1 MEALVFI
8 ATAWGPKYGGINSFN
23 AELCKAFPTILPKTS
38 YTIFCFCD
46 EVSGKDMEYCKNN
59 GIQLY
64 QIDKDEKDE
73 YEQAAEIIST
83 IKKNGNFEVAWWFGH
98 DVITGDLAKYCKDL
112 ASKGQLAIFHHM
124 NYLGYSG
131 FKYEDGGEVIEWSNK
146 QKKILRSA
154 DVVFAIGPKL
164 YESAKT
170 LLNYEEKNK
179 IFEVIPGFIEILPSE
194 QNEPFRAIVVGRLG
208 NEDDVIKQFRLAVA
222 AFGCALY
229 KHSNAFPHGSTIILF
244 GAPEDEVKEL
254 NKSLSEIAFKHAN
267 RLVNVIVVPFT
278 TDQETITDYL
288 RSSWVC
294 LMLSLHEGFG
304 LAGWEAIAAE
314 VPLIVSE
321 NSGLYQFIDRK
332 VGNPGSRGAL
342 WPVDIKGNIG
352 KEHFSDEDVDN
363 VANQLA
369 AISLSIKNARK
380 GSKYLKSELSCTWE
394 TTALQ
399 ISEGCSLHSIL
410 IAGENP
416 GEYVQKIL
424 KTSNA
429 FDELVSK
436 RTIHFE
442 QIFEKIDRQAIEIE
456 RLVLFGGISTML
468 REDKAIQ
475 KYAIWL
481 IRNPNASL
489 YICYE
494 TGLSAKS
501 RAQTLDENS
510 LFAKNDTLP
519 KNPEQRMYIKEQQV
533 LSLEDKLKKLIGFDV
548 LNRIYFIPI
557 SMPLTNYT
565 IICGNEL
572 YVTPVLHGRSSQSE
586 SIRLPSKPSPYR
598 TQFLE
603 YMLFHLNN
611 NTKNVAVDALINE
624 INSAK
629 VVD

>member
-1 MEALVFI
+1 MTLVFI

-23 AELCKAFPTILPKTS
+23 TELCKAFPTILPKTS

-46 EVSGKDMEYCKNN
+46 EVSGKDVQYCNTK
-59 GIQLY
+59 GIKLY
-64 QIDKDEKDE
+64 QIDKHGKNET
-73 YEQAAEIIST
+73 EQVTEIIST
-83 IKKNGNFEVAWWFGH
+83 IKENGDLEVAWWFGH
-98 DVITGDLAKYCKDL
+98 DVITGDLAKHCKDSAL
-112 ASKGQLAIFHHM
+112 KGQLAIFHHM

-131 FKYEDGGEVIEWSNK
+131 YKYENGGEVLEWSNK
-146 QKKILRSA
+146 QEKILRSA

-164 YESAKT
+164 YESANS
-170 LLNYEEKNK
+170 LLNNDNKDK

-194 QNEPFRAIVVGRLG
+194 QNIPFRAIVVGRLG
-208 NEDDVIKQFRLAVA
+208 NEDDVIKQFRLSVA
-222 AFGCALY
+222 AFGRAMH
-229 KHSNAFPHGSTIILF
+229 KHSAAFPHDPTIILF
-244 GAPEDEVKEL
+244 GANEDEVKEL
-254 NKSLSEIAFKHAN
+254 NKSLSELALKHAK
-267 RLVNVIVVPFT
+267 RLVNVLVVPFT
-278 TDQETITDYL
+278 TNQETITKHL

-321 NSGLYQFIDRK
+321 NSGLYQYVNQKI
-332 VGNPGSRGAL
+332 GNPGSRGSL
-342 WPVDIKGNIG
+342 WPVDIKGSMG
-352 KEHFSDEDVDN
+352 EEHYSDEDVDN

-369 AISLSIKNARK
+369 SISLTIKNARK
-380 GSKYLKSELSCTWE
+380 SSKYLKNELSCTWE

-399 ISEGCSLHSIL
+399 VSNGCSLRSIL

-416 GEYVQKIL
+416 GEYVQEIL
-424 KTSNA
+424 KSSDA

-436 RTIHFE
+436 RKTHFE
-442 QIFEKIDRQAIEIE
+442 QIFERIDHQATEMN

-468 REDKAIQ
+468 REDEAIQ

-489 YICYE
+489 YMCYE
-494 TGLSAKS
+494 TGLSAKN
-501 RAQTLDENS
+501 RALTLDVNLINDGS
-510 LFAKNDTLP
+510 KNL
-519 KNPEQRMYIKEQQV
+519 EERMHIKEQQV
-533 LSLEDKLKKLIGFDV
+533 LSLKDKFEQLVGIDV
-548 LNRIYFIPI
+548 FNRIYFIPL

-586 SIRLPSKPSPYR
+586 SIRLPSKSSPYR

-603 YMLFHLNN
+603 YMLFHLSN
-611 NTKNVAVDALINE
+611 NTKSGEVDALTNE

-629 VVD
+629 VID